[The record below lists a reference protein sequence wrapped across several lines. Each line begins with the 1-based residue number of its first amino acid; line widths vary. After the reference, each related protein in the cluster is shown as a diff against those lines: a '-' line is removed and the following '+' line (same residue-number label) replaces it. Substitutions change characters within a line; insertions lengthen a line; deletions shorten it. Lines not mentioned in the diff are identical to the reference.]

1 MAEAISSETPIAVH
15 EPSLYETTKRANYLD
30 TLADIDDSQIARF
43 HEQGYLAIQRAFT
56 PQQIESVGQAMW
68 DLIDG
73 KSQDFK
79 GIMAEAAKRG
89 HFSKLTG
96 EARRDSVRKIWK
108 FVDHDTRLNDL
119 AQEPNILSVLSR
131 MMNDTPVLF
140 QDMGLIKPP
149 HIGREKPWHQDC
161 AYFNYPVGTTVVGV
175 WIAIDAATE
184 ENGCLHIIP
193 GSHREGPIPHFRRR
207 DWQIC
212 DTDVA
217 VPKNITV
224 PLDPGGCL
232 FWHGMTHHGSP
243 TNRSDHRRRALQY
256 HYRPESTVEMTSKE
270 RLAIYGGDELGV
282 TC

>member
-30 TLADIDDSQIARF
+30 TLADIDDRQIARF
-43 HEQGYLAIQRAFT
+43 HEQGYLAIRRAFT

-79 GIMAEAAKRG
+79 GLLAEAAKRG
-89 HFSKLTG
+89 RFPKLTG

-119 AQEPNILSVLSR
+119 AHDPNILSVLSR
-131 MMNDTPVLF
+131 LMDDTPILF

-193 GSHREGPIPHFRRR
+193 GSHREGPIPHFKRR

>member
-30 TLADIDDSQIARF
+30 TLADIDDRQIARF
-43 HEQGYLAIQRAFT
+43 HEQGYLAIRRAFT

-79 GIMAEAAKRG
+79 GLLAEAAKRG
-89 HFSKLTG
+89 RFPKLTG

-119 AQEPNILSVLSR
+119 AHDPNILSVLSR
-131 MMNDTPVLF
+131 LMDDTPILF

-184 ENGCLHIIP
+184 GKRVLAHHTRLT
-193 GSHREGPIPHFRRR
+193 SRR
-207 DWQIC
+207 
-212 DTDVA
+212 
-217 VPKNITV
+217 
-224 PLDPGGCL
+224 
-232 FWHGMTHHGSP
+232 THP
-243 TNRSDHRRRALQY
+243 AF
-256 HYRPESTVEMTSKE
+256 
-270 RLAIYGGDELGV
+270 
-282 TC
+282 

>member
-1 MAEAISSETPIAVH
+1 MATAETPIAMH
-15 EPSLYETTKRANYLD
+15 DPSLYETTRRADYLD
-30 TLADIDDSQIARF
+30 TLADIDDRQIARF

-56 PQQIESVGQAMW
+56 PQQIESAGQAMW

-79 GIMAEAAKRG
+79 GILAEAAKRG
-89 HFSKLTG
+89 QFSELTG

-119 AQEPNILSVLSR
+119 AHDPNILSVLSR

-217 VPKNITV
+217 VPRNVTV

-243 TNRSDHRRRALQY
+243 TNQSAHRRRALQY
-256 HYRPESTVEMTSKE
+256 HYRPESTVELTTKE

>member
-1 MAEAISSETPIAVH
+1 MATAETPIAMH
-15 EPSLYETTKRANYLD
+15 EPSLYDTTRRADYLD
-30 TLADIDDSQIARF
+30 TLADIDDRQIARF
-43 HEQGYLAIQRAFT
+43 HEQGYLAIRRAFT
-56 PQQIESVGQAMW
+56 PQQIESAGQAMW

-79 GIMAEAAKRG
+79 GVMAEAAKRG
-89 HFSKLTG
+89 HFSELTG
-96 EARRDSVRKIWK
+96 EAKRDSVRKIWK

-119 AQEPNILSVLSR
+119 AHDPNVLSVLSR
-131 MMNDTPVLF
+131 MMDDTPVLF

-217 VPKNITV
+217 VPRNVTV

-243 TNRSDHRRRALQY
+243 TNQSAHRRRALNTTTAPKTL
-256 HYRPESTVEMTSKE
+256 RK
-270 RLAIYGGDELGV
+270 
-282 TC
+282 

>member
-15 EPSLYETTKRANYLD
+15 EPSLYETTRRANYLD
-30 TLADIDDSQIARF
+30 TLADIDDHQIARF

-79 GIMAEAAKRG
+79 GILAEAAKRRR
-89 HFSKLTG
+89 FSELTG

-119 AQEPNILSVLSR
+119 AHDPNILSVLSR
-131 MMNDTPVLF
+131 LMDDTPVLF

-193 GSHREGPIPHFRRR
+193 GSHREGPIPHFKRR

>member
-1 MAEAISSETPIAVH
+1 MATAETPIAIH
-15 EPSLYETTKRANYLD
+15 DPSLYETTRRADYLD
-30 TLADIDDSQIARF
+30 TLADIDDRQIARF

-56 PQQIESVGQAMW
+56 PQQIESAGQAMW

-89 HFSKLTG
+89 QFSELTG
-96 EARRDSVRKIWK
+96 KARRDSVRKIWK

-119 AQEPNILSVLSR
+119 AHDPNILSVLSR
-131 MMNDTPVLF
+131 MMDDTPVLF

-161 AYFNYPVGTTVVGV
+161 AYFNYPLGTTVVGV

-184 ENGCLHIIP
+184 ANGCLHIIP

-217 VPKNITV
+217 VPRNVTV

-243 TNRSDHRRRALQY
+243 TNRSAHRRRALQY

-270 RLAIYGGDELGV
+270 RLAIFGGDELGV

>member
-30 TLADIDDSQIARF
+30 TLADIDDRQIARF
-43 HEQGYLAIQRAFT
+43 HEQGYLAIRRAFT

-79 GIMAEAAKRG
+79 GLLAEAAKRG

-119 AQEPNILSVLSR
+119 AHDPNILSVLSR
-131 MMNDTPVLF
+131 LMDDTPILF

-193 GSHREGPIPHFRRR
+193 GSHREGPIPHFKRR

>member
-1 MAEAISSETPIAVH
+1 MATAETPIAMH
-15 EPSLYETTKRANYLD
+15 EPSLYETTRRADYLD
-30 TLADIDDSQIARF
+30 TLADIDDRQIARF

-56 PQQIESVGQAMW
+56 PQQIESAGQAMW

-79 GIMAEAAKRG
+79 GVMAEAAKRG
-89 HFSKLTG
+89 HFSELTD

-119 AQEPNILSVLSR
+119 AHDPNILSVLSR
-131 MMNDTPVLF
+131 MMDDTPVLF

-175 WIAIDAATE
+175 WIAIDNATE

-217 VPKNITV
+217 VPRNVTV

-243 TNRSDHRRRALQY
+243 TNQSAHRRRALQY
-256 HYRPESTVEMTSKE
+256 HYRPKSTEEMTAKE
-270 RLAIYGGDELGV
+270 RLAIFGGDELGV

>member
-1 MAEAISSETPIAVH
+1 MAEAVSSETPIAVH
-15 EPSLYETTKRANYLD
+15 EPSLYDTTRRANYLD
-30 TLADIDDSQIARF
+30 TLADIDDRQIARF

-79 GIMAEAAKRG
+79 GILAEAAKRG
-89 HFSKLTG
+89 HFSELTG
-96 EARRDSVRKIWK
+96 EVRRDSVRKIWK

-119 AQEPNILSVLSR
+119 AHDPNLLSVLSR
-131 MMNDTPVLF
+131 LMDDTPILF

-193 GSHREGPIPHFRRR
+193 GSHREGPIPHFKRR

-217 VPKNITV
+217 VPRNVTV
-224 PLDPGGCL
+224 PFDPGGCL